1 MLRLKYSPAQLGAAN
16 ARRVDGSARLRTPQI
31 GQPCSYGSVAHGEAR
46 LYLIEMGAPKI
57 VAIGIG
63 SFSFGVEL
71 LRDVFQTEELRGCE
85 LALVDLDAG
94 RLELMR
100 GLAERLNEAS
110 GWQAR
115 IVATQERGEA
125 LPGAGFVVTAV
136 EVNRDALWKL
146 DHAICLRNGIPSVL
160 SENGGP
166 GGLSH
171 ALRTVPIMLDIAG
184 DIERLAPNAL
194 LLNYTNPEGRICLAI
209 RRQTSVRTV
218 GLCHGVAGTIPFV
231 AGVLGMETSD
241 VDLRAAG
248 VNHFTWTTS
257 LTANGSGD
265 DLYPAFRE
273 RLAGQPLD
281 ERPLCRL
288 LFDRFSIFPT
298 TGDNHVGEYIG
309 WAAEICGTKG
319 YDFDGVAEQRRLAF
333 ENVQGWGDGTKPVGP
348 LLAQPSREAR
358 VGTSA
363 VRIMADSLA
372 RRESRVPS
380 IIVPNDRYIENV
392 SRDAVVEV
400 PGLVESGDVRG
411 MAVGALP
418 GPVAAM
424 VQNEVEIQKLVVDA
438 AVSGSRDLALGA
450 LLIDPV
456 VNSARKAEAL
466 LDDILS
472 THSAYL
478 PRFAQAVAR

>member
-1 MLRLKYSPAQLGAAN
+1 M
-16 ARRVDGSARLRTPQI
+16 T
-31 GQPCSYGSVAHGEAR
+31 
-46 LYLIEMGAPKI
+46 APKV

-63 SFSFGVEL
+63 SFTFGVEL
-71 LRDVFQTEELRGCE
+71 LRDVFQTDELRGCE
-85 LALVDLDAG
+85 LTLVDLDAE
-94 RLELMR
+94 RLGLMTAV
-100 GLAERLNEAS
+100 AERLNEAS

-115 IVATQERGEA
+115 VVATQERGEA

-146 DHAICLRNGIPSVL
+146 DHEICLRNGVASVL

-171 ALRTVPIMLDIAG
+171 ALRTVPIMLDIAH

-231 AGVLGMETSD
+231 AGVLGKEPGEI
-241 VDLRAAG
+241 DLRAAG

-257 LTANGSGD
+257 LTDKRSGD
-265 DLYPAFRE
+265 DLYPAFRA
-273 RLAGQPLD
+273 RLASLPAD
-281 ERPLCRL
+281 DRPLCRL
-288 LFDRFSIFPT
+288 LYERFGCFPT

-309 WAAEICGTKG
+309 WAAELCGTEG
-319 YDFDGVAEQRRLAF
+319 YDFDAVAEQRRGAL
-333 ENVQGWGDGTKPVGP
+333 ENVQCWGDGTKPVEP

-380 IIVPNDRYIENV
+380 VIVPNDGYIENV

-400 PGLVESGDVRG
+400 PGLVEGGYVRG

-438 AVSGSRDLALGA
+438 AVSGSRDLALAA

-472 THSAYL
+472 SHAAYL